1 MLNEKKEEIMEA
13 IWTAGENKDYS
24 IEAIKKRCVVEF
36 SETDISEL
44 EEAGLIVS
52 NVDKILFSEEGK
64 KNAQAIIRRHRLA
77 EVLVSSVL
85 KLKDSSMEEVAC
97 KVEHCLEPEVEESIC
112 ILLGHPEICPDG
124 NPIPKG
130 KCCEKQ
136 LRQVHNTVVSLN
148 ELKPSET
155 GRITYMKP
163 GSHSNMHQMMS
174 VGLHPGM
181 NVTVHRRKPVFCIKF
196 ENTELALDE
205 ELAKNIFV
213 WKLNGD

>member
-1 MLNEKKEEIMEA
+1 MMNEKKEEIMES
-13 IWTAGENKDYS
+13 IWTAGENKEYS
-24 IEAIKKRCVVEF
+24 IEAIKKRCVIDF
-36 SETDISEL
+36 SESDIKEL
-44 EEAGLIVS
+44 ETEGLIVS
-52 NVDKILFSEEGK
+52 NADKILFSKEGK
-64 KNAQAIIRRHRLA
+64 VIGQAIIRRHRLA

-130 KCCEKQ
+130 RCCEKQ
-136 LRQVHNTVVSLN
+136 LRQVDNTVVSLN
-148 ELKPSET
+148 ELKTSET

-163 GSHSNMHQMMS
+163 GSHSNMHQLMS
-174 VGLHPGM
+174 VGLHPGL

-213 WKLNGD
+213 WKLNGV